1 MLHIH
6 HSNRLENL
14 ANKLLFSYTNNNTH
28 PFTPRIIITESPS
41 LTRWL
46 KHQFCQ
52 HDGISC
58 LLEMPMPAAW
68 LWKQARHLLNLP
80 AESDPLTRERMQWLI
95 HAVLADNTVLS
106 QAHDNAQVTFYL
118 SKDDTGLK
126 RWQLAGRIA
135 DCFDR
140 YQFYR
145 PELIEKWSHGE
156 DTQWQAILWRE
167 ISKGVEANRVV
178 LMHRF
183 LEELEHLSKPNLL
196 PERLDLFS
204 IHNLPPLL
212 LNAYVAIAKHIPV
225 KIWLLAPTEQYWA
238 DLKTPREKTKKRLND
253 PGNIAYWEEEGN
265 PLLTQWGKQGQV
277 FQDLLLE
284 MSTPENEETVF
295 SKHSKDILQHS
306 ILSNL
311 QTDIYNAVE
320 EDKAQEKSIHEK
332 ALTSIQ
338 IHICHS
344 AMRECQALHDT
355 LMHCL
360 KDNPELEPEDILVL
374 VPEISRYAPYIEA
387 VFGRVPGKEEKQLP
401 FNLSDIVLA
410 DEHPLIHAFLG
421 LLELPE
427 SRFTRTDVLSL
438 LDLPEVRCN
447 FGLHPEDCAKL
458 TKIFDELHVYWGLD
472 GEDKQY
478 RFDLPAIE
486 ENTWQHSFNRIMSGF
501 SLGSENLYSGI
512 APKTGLTSQDAEP
525 AARFFELLDT
535 LREWAKKLKDM
546 NATATVWTE
555 TLNSLL
561 LDIFGENKDEDD
573 RLSQIRNLL
582 SELAEIG
589 KENVAILKRIVIH
602 NWLSKTL
609 STRTERSHFY
619 SGGVTFCGMQ
629 PLRGVPFKIICLL
642 GMQDQAFPR
651 RHKNIEFDLMAK
663 KWVHGDPDPALEDRY
678 LFLETLLAARE
689 RLIISYTGR
698 NNRNNESLQPSIVVQ
713 ELIDYMDEHYTIN
726 NKKPSVKLTKVHSLQ
741 VFGRGNFSNTMHR
754 SFDGW
759 WLEIAKTVLTHEV
772 ATVKNNWPVIVLP
785 NEHEPQRQTSP
796 ILLSRFFKHP
806 VKYFIQQ
813 QLHIHEPS
821 DIEVVEDEPFDLDK
835 LKQWQILN
843 QLLEYWKQ
851 DETDESGQMIM
862 AHGMLPHGSLGKKI
876 LTKKK
881 AEYREIITTLKAIPD
896 IQPPLKKHPID
907 IDLNLAINGKVWQ
920 LAGRLQHTYADI
932 GLVQISASNYELHK
946 VMSLWIEHLCLHAS
960 KHQQAGTAR
969 FICKN
974 KAMQLH
980 AIDAESALEHLKV
993 LIEVYTT
1000 GLSSPLPFMPQS
1012 SSKYAATWTE
1022 TKDKGKAIK
1031 AALKVWDNKQMNR
1044 YTGENE
1050 DFFAT
1055 LALRGNAWEPD
1066 EDFANYALRIFNP
1079 LQNCLEPLI

>member
-14 ANKLLFSYTNNNTH
+14 ANKLLSSYSDNNTH

-46 KHQFCQ
+46 KYQFCQ

-58 LLEMPMPAAW
+58 LLETPMPAEW
-68 LWKQARHLLNLP
+68 LWKQARSLLNLP

-145 PELIEKWSHGE
+145 PELIEKWSNGE
-156 DTQWQAILWRE
+156 DKQWQAILWRE
-167 ISKGVEANRVV
+167 ISKNVETNRVA

-183 LEELEHLSKPNLL
+183 LEKLEHISEPDSL

-238 DLKTPREKTKKRLND
+238 DLKTPREKAKKRLSD
-253 PGNIAYWEEEGN
+253 PKNIVYWEEEGN

-284 MSTPENEETVF
+284 MSTPESEETVF
-295 SKHSKDILQHS
+295 FKHSKDRLQNS
-306 ILSNL
+306 ILGNL

-320 EDKAQEKSIHEK
+320 EDEVQKKSIHEK

-344 AMRECQALHDT
+344 AMRECQVLHDT

-360 KDNPELEPEDILVL
+360 KDNPELEPEDILVM

-387 VFGRVPGKEEKQLP
+387 VFGRVPGKDEKQLA

-410 DEHPLIHAFLG
+410 DEHPLINAFLS

-447 FGLHPEDCAKL
+447 FGLYPEDCAKL
-458 TKIFDELHVYWGLD
+458 TQIFDDLRIYWGLD
-472 GEDKQY
+472 GEDKQQ
-478 RFDLPAIE
+478 RFNLPAIE
-486 ENTWQHSFNRIMSGF
+486 DNTWQYGFNRIMSGF
-501 SLGSENLYSGI
+501 SLGSENIYSGI
-512 APKTGLTSQDAEP
+512 APKTGVTSQDAEP
-525 AARFFELLDT
+525 AARFFDLLDT
-535 LREWAKKLKDM
+535 LRKWAKKLKDI
-546 NATATVWTE
+546 NATATVWAE
-555 TLNSLL
+555 TLNCLL
-561 LDIFGENKDEDD
+561 LDIFGAGKDEDD
-573 RLSQIRNLL
+573 RLSQIRKLL
-582 SELAEIG
+582 GELEETGRSHA
-589 KENVAILKRIVIH
+589 ATLKRTVIYD
-602 NWLSKTL
+602 WLSKIL
-609 STRTERSHFY
+609 STRTDRSHFY

-629 PLRGVPFKIICLL
+629 PLRGVPFKVICLT

-663 KWVHGDPDPALEDRY
+663 KWIHGDPDPALEDRY

-698 NNRNNESLQPSIVVQ
+698 NNRNNEPLQPSVVVQ

-726 NKKPSVKLTKVHSLQ
+726 NESPSNKLTRVHSLQ
-741 VFGRGNFSNTMHR
+741 VFGRGNFSNSTHR
-754 SFDGW
+754 SFDDW
-759 WLEIAKTVLTHEV
+759 WLAIAKTILIHEV
-772 ATVKNNWPVIVLP
+772 ATVKNDWPVIALP
-785 NEHEPQRQTSP
+785 DEQEPQRQTSP

-806 VKYFIQQ
+806 VRHFIQQ
-813 QLHIHEPS
+813 QLHIYEPG
-821 DIEVVEDEPFDLDK
+821 DIEVVEDEPFDLDN
-835 LKQWQILN
+835 LEQWQVLN
-843 QLLEYWKQ
+843 QLLEYWQQ
-851 DETDESGQMIM
+851 DETDGSDRMIM
-862 AHGMLPHGSLGKKI
+862 ACGILPHGSLGNKI
-876 LTKKK
+876 LTDKK
-881 AEYREIITTLKAIPD
+881 AECREIIATLEAIPD
-896 IQPPLKKHPID
+896 IQPPLKKRPVD
-907 IDLNLAINGKVWQ
+907 INLKLAINGKAWQ
-920 LAGRLQHTYADI
+920 LAGRLQYAYEDI
-932 GLVQISASNYELHK
+932 GLVQISASKYELYK
-946 VMSLWIEHLCLHAS
+946 VMPLWIEHLCLHAS
-960 KHQQAGTAR
+960 KHPQAGTSR
-969 FICKN
+969 FICKD
-974 KAMQLH
+974 ATMQLQ
-980 AIDAESALEHLKV
+980 AIDAKNALEHLKV
-993 LIEVYTT
+993 LLEVYET
-1000 GLSSPLPFMPQS
+1000 GRSTPLPFMPKS
-1012 SSKYAATWTE
+1012 SSKYVETWVE
-1022 TKDKGKAIK
+1022 SEDKEKAIR
-1031 AALKVWDNKQMNR
+1031 AAKRTWNNR
-1044 YTGENE
+1044 QQNSYSGENE
-1050 DFFAT
+1050 DFFVT
-1055 LALRGNAWEPD
+1055 LILREHEWEPD
-1066 EDFANYALRIFNP
+1066 EGFANYALRILEP
-1079 LQNCLEPLI
+1079 LKNCLEPLA